1 MISLHQISRK
11 VICYAELHS
20 KSLRHIADKC
30 YGYGTHDVYNTNI
43 NVQSMDSYHAGDII
57 CQQDIGGS
65 LIVLKTDEYIM
76 CIEIDT

>member
-1 MISLHQISRK
+1 M
-11 VICYAELHS
+11 HS

-43 NVQSMDSYHAGDII
+43 DVQSSKYGFISRGVI
-57 CQQDIGGS
+57 CQQDIVWRRTY
-65 LIVLKTDEYIM
+65 IVFKTEKYNM

>member
-1 MISLHQISRK
+1 M
-11 VICYAELHS
+11 HS

-57 CQQDIGGS
+57 CQQGIVWRITYS
-65 LIVLKTDEYIM
+65 L
-76 CIEIDT
+76 